1 MSDFDVTD
9 NYELEWTDDVSA
21 HLTLKSGTRIVIEL
35 GGLPD
40 LKVSSHWFV
49 YLPSGELVSDVLE
62 IWENDAV
69 ARSRMEYFTR
79 TIINAEEPLGS
90 PVNWSNPD
98 LVGLLVEQ
106 GRAILCPQCLGFNE
120 HECEL
125 CHGVSF
131 VTMDEFSD
139 HFNVIE

>member
-9 NYELEWTDDVSA
+9 QYELNWTDDVTA
-21 HLTLKSGTRIVIEL
+21 HLTLKSGTRIAIEL

-49 YLPSGELVSDVLE
+49 YTSSGELISDVLE

-69 ARSRMEYFTR
+69 ARSRVEYFVR

-120 HECEL
+120 DECSV
-125 CHGVSF
+125 CTGASF
-131 VTMDEFSD
+131 VTMEDFAD
-139 HFNVIE
+139 HFNVID